1 MKNPKENTI
10 VCRRLHRVN
19 MIYATVSNNYNYICI
34 ITFCDNIYNVEL
46 FSTHN
51 SMHKLF
57 RKCINDELNKVYIS
71 NNNSYIC
78 VTTKTGSM
86 YILNIKG
93 KIIHKKESLHALY
106 ICKKNNKTLHGKITQ
121 NGIKRKRNQQGE
133 YHNEDQHE
141 YPHVSK
147 IRKEEYNSDLLNKIK
162 EHKNDNTPIVNSP
175 DEVINLERYQELIDE
190 RQEKKNKNKNNYNND
205 NNIRTYQNH
214 SKNKEHEYTIHNLY
228 PIKNEKNKKK
238 SNLQWN
244 ETKIMNSNSLFCSEL
259 SSVKNYLYDNSIMSI
274 SRAENDMCTNNT
286 STNNI
291 CTNDLCTNNLCT
303 NNLCTNNIDNDIN
316 LSTDEHKDR
325 GTYAYHKKCDTY
337 NNRYNGE
344 DNEMSYAKC
353 IHSCDNNNLKE
364 KDIQKKEYEKQG
376 LEIFDIYWITIEK
389 DNKYEFIEKS
399 DYIQNYN
406 FHNSIHIIY
415 SLDIGFY
422 ILCSINLKIIIYKY
436 NILEN
441 FYKNI
446 NVYNKIRNNISK
458 YFEQELLYKRSK
470 ETNEKYLKFLKIY
483 TRKSFCIDKNYNMN
497 ISYNRYMKRT
507 QKSKKKKSINLS
519 SYKNNNM
526 LNVKN
531 HIVQQIFNDSFFDI
545 KQSYISHDQN
555 YILINYYL
563 NIKKKYDNNND
574 EDNNNDDDNNNNDDH
589 NNNYDN
595 NSNNNLHYKSYVDI
609 QKICKNRDRKKYHHA
624 YMIPSH
630 KYKSCL
636 VGIQKIQRINNK
648 ECKYIEMLVIYIL
661 SSYEILRTILHIYE
675 RMSNLYSSF
684 DGYQKLY
691 DIYKNILLLP
701 DAIKKYYYKD
711 RCIIHFSKY
720 IKNRKENFDEN
731 LYNLFF
737 KENEKKDF
745 DKYYKIIN
753 NMINQNTVC
762 CACAKYNYFNQQKYK
777 QTQQSINYHQDI
789 QKKNIILNSNNQE
802 KHLININRN
811 VVYQSNECARIK
823 TPSKPK
829 KISDIS
835 SSRQVNK
842 NAGNTNGKM
851 SHKDGNNF
859 MEMENEMNIYS
870 KISKSSTNCVEEEN
884 HFCNSNYHDGD
895 FHKGDHHNDDFHKGD
910 HHNGPFHKHRYYN
923 FNNYPYNDGDTHYSS
938 ENGSSIDMGDE
949 DNILIAEWKIERKF
963 LKSRKFYIKN
973 GDNICK
979 NCKEILKKD
988 VLEHFEKFELNYDIP
1003 RKNIKLNEEEIY
1015 NSLIKD
1021 IYIMYKEKKCP
1032 LNILLLL
1039 QEISDKDLEMYMNK
1053 FQPIVCFFEKR
1064 FLQDINEHLN
1074 NLYKII
1080 NICKQLFDNINLIL
1094 KTNISNEQINK
1105 LYDNILFC
1113 LNTFKSFYELQ
1124 KHLNI
1129 FLLLI
1134 ELLLFISK
1142 NIFFE
1147 NFPHYKETFS
1157 NYKNIEI
1164 LKNYNFDNNQKINF
1178 NFFDNHL
1185 HSNHFK
1191 THNLYI
1197 KLNKIKYNLIFI
1209 LKSFSQNNNL
1219 HHLYNFAILN
1229 VPENTFNY
1237 FTLPKIYNKKMYTLH
1252 KTISY
1257 FNDSMYKD
1265 YIHLHPF
1272 YISTCDK
1279 YAFLNITKYYQC
1291 KKSFKLLQKKSL
1303 KINLYPLDVLNIVAL
1318 SKNVFYIFTRSDQ
1331 NLNITSLKVKY
1342 PSFKKNM
1349 LKSKKEDITSSNI
1362 CVLKCTNLESYFPN
1376 TNNINLKI
1384 QTLCNSII
1392 ASFEPDM
1399 CFILQA

>member
-190 RQEKKNKNKNNYNND
+190 RQEKKNKNKNKNNYNND

-353 IHSCDNNNLKE
+353 IHSC
-364 KDIQKKEYEKQG
+364 
-376 LEIFDIYWITIEK
+376 
-389 DNKYEFIEKS
+389 
-399 DYIQNYN
+399 
-406 FHNSIHIIY
+406 
-415 SLDIGFY
+415 FY

-507 QKSKKKKSINLS
+507 QKSKKKKSIN
-519 SYKNNNM
+519 
-526 LNVKN
+526 VKSN
-531 HIVQQIFNDSFFDI
+531 ITSV
-545 KQSYISHDQN
+545 IS
-555 YILINYYL
+555 
-563 NIKKKYDNNND
+563 
-574 EDNNNDDDNNNNDDH
+574 NNNN
-589 NNNYDN
+589 NNNNKKFMSALFNNHDIRKYFSLSFNDN
-595 NSNNNLHYKSYVDI
+595 
-609 QKICKNRDRKKYHHA
+609 QEKIIIPQMIIMTTKKCHH
-624 YMIPSH
+624 I
-630 KYKSCL
+630 
-636 VGIQKIQRINNK
+636 KITTI
-648 ECKYIEMLVIYIL
+648 
-661 SSYEILRTILHIYE
+661 YEILRTILHIYE

-1164 LKNYNFDNNQKINF
+1164 LKNYNFHNNQKINF

-1362 CVLKCTNLESYFPN
+1362 CGNKYIKIYQNISNIYVFLKCTNLESYFPN

-1384 QTLCNSII
+1384 QTLCVRKIKIKWKKFYHSKLRTRYVLYITSKHLINV
-1392 ASFEPDM
+1392 
-1399 CFILQA
+1399 